1 MTSRRVKTIHA
12 LFISTIGI
20 LISLAAYA
28 QTPKSEPPYP
38 PDLYRGCVTKIDLKR
53 LVENYKPGGLIS
65 IKGGKILAN
74 KNTNELP
81 VVPDST
87 TVVLTVVTTNGSKTA
102 VNLDVKHVPQPHF
115 KCLINGTELGRDV
128 RISSL
133 NTISIKP
140 DTDESFLA
148 YAPTDSRFVVKSIEV
163 LIERDTST
171 VAKKIFTKPEIQTGE
186 LAEFQKAIKNG
197 DKVMITISK
206 IYRINYLG
214 KQEATSA
221 REYFSAVYEK
231 GK

>member
-1 MTSRRVKTIHA
+1 MKPVPPRILSIVA
-12 LFISTIGI
+12 F
-20 LISLAAYA
+20 LISVAAYA
-28 QTPKSEPPYP
+28 QAPKDEVHYP
-38 PDLYRGCVTKIDLKR
+38 PTLYRGCVTKIDLKR

-87 TVVLTVVTTNGSKTA
+87 KVVLTVVTTNGSKTA
-102 VNLDVKHVPQPHF
+102 VNLDVKHIPQAHF
-115 KCLINGTELGRDV
+115 KCIVNGTELGRDAH
-128 RISSL
+128 ISSL

-148 YAPTDSRFVVKSIEV
+148 YAPSDSRFVVKSIEV

-171 VAKKIFTKPEIQTGE
+171 VAKKIFTKPEIQASE
-186 LAEFQKAIKNG
+186 LADFQKAIKSG
-197 DKVMITISK
+197 DKVMIAISK

-214 KQEATSA
+214 KQEATST